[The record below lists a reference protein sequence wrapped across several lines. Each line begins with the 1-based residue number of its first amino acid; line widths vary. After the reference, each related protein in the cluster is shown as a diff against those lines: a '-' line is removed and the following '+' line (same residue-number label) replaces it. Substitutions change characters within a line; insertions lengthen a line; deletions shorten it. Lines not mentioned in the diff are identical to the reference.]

1 MNEFDK
7 RWLACAARAG
17 EEAPDDAQAP
27 HGFATRVLA
36 MARERTTA
44 SSADILYRMTLR
56 TLGCATTLLIALV
69 VLEAASSH
77 SSRMKVPHIENTV
90 AQVFWLL

>member
-7 RWLACAARAG
+7 RWLECAGRAR
-17 EEAPDDAQAP
+17 EATPADARAP

-36 MARERTTA
+36 LAREGR
-44 SSADILYRMTLR
+44 SAPPLEMLFRMTLR
-56 TLGCATTLLIALV
+56 TLGCAGALLIALF
-69 VLEAASSH
+69 VLDIASSRN
-77 SSRMKVPHIENTV
+77 SRLNIPHIENTV